1 MGDKW
6 GARFPLYPSPF
17 TDRESLSLGMQFSTI
32 LFDVDA
38 NGIALATINR
48 PDKLNA
54 LNADVIADLGRLA
67 DAVATDTAVRVLII
81 TGAGPKAFVAGA
93 DIAELA
99 AVSGGQGRQ
108 LAERGQSVFRA
119 FETLEKPV
127 IAAVNGFAL
136 GGGCELAMACHI
148 RLASPNAKFGQPE
161 VKLGL
166 IPGYGGTVRLPR
178 LVGRGIALEL
188 LLTARMVDA
197 EEAARIGLVNRVV
210 PAETLL
216 DEARNM
222 ARTILEM
229 GPIAIGLCLD
239 QVDRGLDASMDDA
252 MRLEAEAFGAACA
265 SEDKAEGT
273 AAFLEK
279 RPAKF
284 PGR

>member
-1 MGDKW
+1 M
-6 GARFPLYPSPF
+6 AYTTL
-17 TDRESLSLGMQFSTI
+17 
-32 LFDVDA
+32 LFEVDA
-38 NGIALATINR
+38 HGVALATINR

-67 DAVATDTAVRVLII
+67 EAVAQDHTVRALII

-93 DIAELA
+93 DISELA
-99 AVSGGQGRQ
+99 AVSGGEGRQ
-108 LAERGQSVFRA
+108 LAERGQAVFRA
-119 FETLEKPV
+119 IERLQKPV
-127 IAAVNGFAL
+127 IAVVNGFAL

-148 RLASPNAKFGQPE
+148 RVASPNAKFGQPE

-178 LVGRGIALEL
+178 LVGRGIATEL

-210 PAETLL
+210 AAESLL
-216 DEARNM
+216 EEARGI
-222 ARTILEM
+222 ARTMLEM
-229 GPIAIGLCLD
+229 GPIAIGLCLN
-239 QVDRGLDASMDDA
+239 QIDRGLDAPVDDA
-252 MRLEAEAFGAACA
+252 LRLEAEAFGAACA
-265 SEDKAEGT
+265 SDDKAEGT

-284 PGR
+284 TGR